1 LKTPARRSACG
12 SRRICSSS
20 ETSIGGLRFEVPGR
34 VLPYVFGA
42 AGFARPMPTA
52 QFTLSSG
59 TLPDGTSPV
68 LGTDVTNQ
76 LETSGEF
83 TTPAASTAFMYSLG
97 GGLEVP
103 VARESGTGSRSGTGL
118 RLARSHVRAQ
128 PEPPR
133 TKTLGT
139 LGNFRNPE
147 GRSLFL
153 VSPRRGLRARH
164 NPGDVRIVAA
174 RAGVRFGSAPLLRFQ
189 PARGLLLLFFLFC
202 ALARP
207 FILRG
212 SRLLH

>member
-1 LKTPARRSACG
+1 MHPVHRRHSGWAFASPSIKKKLITGLSLEDACSTVG
-12 SRRICSSS
+12 VRIAPHLLVVGDVDRRIA
-20 ETSIGGLRFEVPGR
+20 LR
-34 VLPYVFGA
+34 GA
-42 AGFARPMPTA
+42 
-52 QFTLSSG
+52 
-59 TLPDGTSPV
+59 V

-76 LETSGEF
+76 LETSGE
-83 TTPAASTAFMYSLG
+83 
-97 GGLEVP
+97 VP
-103 VARESGTGSRSGTGL
+103 VARESSTGSRSGTGL

-133 TKTLGT
+133 TQDSWNPW
-139 LGNFRNPE
+139 NFRNHE

-207 FILRG
+207 FVLRG